1 MFVSSELENLIAY
14 YHEKKLA
21 HAYLISTNNVQK
33 CHEVLI
39 NVIKNIFC
47 VQEYSDNCNKC
58 SLCHLIDL
66 NNLPSLKVIVP
77 DGSFIKKEQILE
89 LKHLFSRDSQY
100 TKDSIYIIENA
111 EKMNK
116 ESANTML
123 KFLEEPE
130 GNVIGFFITN
140 NKDNV
145 MLTIKSRCQII
156 ECDFENT
163 VNEEYN
169 LSECEYQEHLD
180 LLEKYLKNVEN
191 NAKESILNNEILRDL
206 EKDDI
211 KKNLQLCLA
220 IYQKELNSRFN
231 SDIIK
236 EERFSFL
243 NNLSINNLK
252 KKVKLLINLLTEM
265 QYNVNVNL
273 LLDKMVLE
281 MEGIN
286 NETL

>member
-47 VQEYSDNCNKC
+47 VQEFSDNCNKC

-169 LSECEYQEHLD
+169 LSENEYQEHLD
-180 LLEKYLKNVEN
+180 LLEKYLKNVETH
-191 NAKESILNNEILRDL
+191 S
-206 EKDDI
+206 
-211 KKNLQLCLA
+211 
-220 IYQKELNSRFN
+220 KELNSRFN
-231 SDIIK
+231 RDIIK
-236 EERFSFL
+236 EERFNFL
-243 NNLSINNLK
+243 SNLSIKNLK
-252 KKVKLLINLLTEM
+252 KKVNLLINLLTEM

-286 NETL
+286 SETL